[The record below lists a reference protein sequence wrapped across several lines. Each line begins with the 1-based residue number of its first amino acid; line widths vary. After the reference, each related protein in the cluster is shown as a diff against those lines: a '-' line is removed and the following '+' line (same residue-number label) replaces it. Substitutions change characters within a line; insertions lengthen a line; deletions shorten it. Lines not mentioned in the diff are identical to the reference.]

1 MTHPIEVQG
10 GRGLEEK
17 PQRNLASQVARSQ
30 PAHKHCC
37 LGTKS
42 APPDSAKCPGTFSSQ
57 GYVEGCFSCCS
68 SEAGGPARSRGHGTG
83 PAAKQGPVG
92 EGRAEQDRSGDHG
105 YASSPA
111 CPPRPPGRASPD
123 TWCISHISARAAQLS
138 QAPQAGGRLEQLLPR
153 VPGRLSEA
161 FPKRTYFLINITAQF
176 PLLASPVS
184 VPLSSCFF
192 SRTQSLWG

>member
-68 SEAGGPARSRGHGTG
+68 AEAGGPARSWGHGTG

-92 EGRAEQDRSGDHG
+92 EGRAEQDRSGDHS

-111 CPPRPPGRASPD
+111 CPPRPPRPCQPRHLVHRPHLCPRSPAQPSSSRGREAGTAPAA
-123 TWCISHISARAAQLS
+123 CAR
-138 QAPQAGGRLEQLLPR
+138 P
-153 VPGRLSEA
+153 
-161 FPKRTYFLINITAQF
+161 
-176 PLLASPVS
+176 
-184 VPLSSCFF
+184 PLSGLPKKNIF
-192 SRTQSLWG
+192 SY